1 MWARGAG
8 SLGGLREVT
17 RQKSRGRKIS
27 RIRREIWEPAT
38 RCTVKRT
45 RHLVLEEAMRTVT
58 VYSVYCT
65 PNSAH
70 CSVHY
75 CSLAD
80 SL

>member
-1 MWARGAG
+1 MRARGAG

-38 RCTVKRT
+38 RCTVKKT
-45 RHLVLEEAMRTVT
+45 RHLVLEGAMRTVT

-65 PNSAH
+65 PNS
-70 CSVHY
+70 VHY